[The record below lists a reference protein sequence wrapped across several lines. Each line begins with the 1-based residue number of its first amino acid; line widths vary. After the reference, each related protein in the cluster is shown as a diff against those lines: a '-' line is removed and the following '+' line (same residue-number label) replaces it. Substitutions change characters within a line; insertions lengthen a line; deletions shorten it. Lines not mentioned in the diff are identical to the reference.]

1 MTVYETVSFSG
12 NASLTAVRRPENTR
26 ARPLWCIGPRGASAC
41 RGALASRPAL
51 VQSGIMESPLT
62 QTLRAALPLP
72 GWASQ
77 LGAIDPETARLADL
91 PVLRK
96 ADLPAMQ
103 AAAPPFAGLAPTAG
117 RARLFVSP
125 GPIFEGVGDGPDP
138 WRYAPA
144 LAAAGITGA
153 DIVLNTLG
161 YHLTPGGF
169 ILDGAAR
176 ALGCAVIPAGP
187 GNSAQAIEA
196 MRAYRPAAYVGTPDY
211 LKILLDVAGEDGA
224 CIRRAVVTGGAY
236 TPGLR
241 EWVAARSIVAV
252 EAYGTAELGLIAH
265 SVPGEAG
272 MRVADGI
279 ILEIVRP
286 GTGEPLPEG
295 EVGEVVVTIPHAA
308 HPIIRFSPGDM
319 SAFLPGGR
327 TIRGW
332 LGRADQTAKVRG
344 MFVRPEQVAAVGR
357 AMPGLGRLR
366 LRITRQGEQ
375 DAMELLAEGEGDP
388 AALAETL
395 RTATG
400 LRGEARYVEAGSLP
414 RDGRVIEDAR
424 G

>member
-1 MTVYETVSFSG
+1 MQSL
-12 NASLTAVRRPENTR
+12 LTA
-26 ARPLWCIGPRGASAC
+26 
-41 RGALASRPAL
+41 
-51 VQSGIMESPLT
+51 
-62 QTLRAALPLP
+62 TLQAALSLP
-72 GWASQ
+72 GWATH
-77 LGAIDPETARLADL
+77 LGAIDPATVRLAEL

-96 ADLPAMQ
+96 AGLPAMQ
-103 AAAPPFAGLAPTAG
+103 AAALPFAGLAPMAG

-125 GPIFEGVGDGPDP
+125 GPIFEGVGGGIDP
-138 WRYAPA
+138 WRFGPA
-144 LAAAGITGA
+144 LAAAGITDE

-169 ILDGAAR
+169 ILDAAAR

-187 GNSAQAIEA
+187 GNTAQTVEA
-196 MRAYRPAAYVGTPDY
+196 MRAYRPAAYAGTPDF
-211 LKILLDVAGEDGA
+211 LKILLEAAGADGD
-224 CIRRAVVTGGAY
+224 CIRRAVVTGGAF

-241 EWVAARSIVAV
+241 DWVAGRGIAVV

-286 GTGEPLPEG
+286 GTGDPLPEG
-295 EVGEVVVTIPHAA
+295 EVGEVVVTIPDPS

-319 SAFLPGGR
+319 SAFIPG
-327 TIRGW
+327 THSIRGW

-357 AMPGLGRLR
+357 GWPGRLR
-366 LRITRQGEQ
+366 LRITRDGET

-388 AALAETL
+388 SGLAEAL
-395 RTATG
+395 RAATG
-400 LRGEARYVEAGSLP
+400 LRGEVRLVPPGSLP
-414 RDGRVIEDAR
+414 LDGKVIEDAR
-424 G
+424 Q